1 MGPDVS
7 AAFEFTMWLP
17 PDRRYAPMLRDLAA
31 QGARQAGVP
40 DDEATAFG
48 RRVESAAA
56 DALAADQPGG
66 SVAVIV
72 RYAGGPVEITIG
84 SCCVSITR

>member
-1 MGPDVS
+1 MHPDAG
-7 AAFEFTMWLP
+7 AAFEFIMSLP

-31 QGARQAGVP
+31 QGARQAGLP
-40 DDEATAFG
+40 DDDAAAFG
-48 RRVESAAA
+48 RRVESAAG
-56 DALAADQPGG
+56 DALLAGPRET

-84 SCCVSITR
+84 SCCVSTTR

>member
-1 MGPDVS
+1 MSPDVG

-31 QGARQAGVP
+31 QGARQAGLP
-40 DDEATAFG
+40 DDEAVAFG
-48 RRVESAAA
+48 KRVESAAG
-56 DALAADQPGG
+56 DALSAGPGDT

-84 SCCVSITR
+84 SCCVSITL